1 MELKDTINMMTS
13 DDYKERFRAEYFQL
27 KIRYDKLKDM
37 VCKYEDGTLDFESS
51 CPIDVLEAQLEA
63 MANYMDMLAIRATI
77 EKVNIY

>member
-1 MELKDTINMMTS
+1 MELKDTISMMTS
-13 DDYKERFRAEYFQL
+13 GDYKERFRAEYFQL

-37 VCKYEDGTLDFESS
+37 VCKYEDGTLDFEPS

-77 EKVNIY
+77 EKVNIH